1 LVKQH
6 TTLNDFKPGQSGNPD
21 GRPKGAR
28 NQQQSRYKPKS
39 VAALQ
44 VALGGLPAAMCVE
57 ADRYIG
63 LSAKTVGEL
72 RKMTEWPEN
81 LVISTPQD
89 RNSQSA
95 IRVSKATHAT
105 RVTPKS

>member
-1 LVKQH
+1 MH
-6 TTLNDFKPGQSGNPD
+6 
-21 GRPKGAR
+21 
-28 NQQQSRYKPKS
+28 
-39 VAALQ
+39 
-44 VALGGLPAAMCVE
+44 VE
-57 ADRYIG
+57 SYRDIS

>member
-1 LVKQH
+1 M
-6 TTLNDFKPGQSGNPD
+6 S
-21 GRPKGAR
+21 RPNR
-28 NQQQSRYKPKS
+28 
-39 VAALQ
+39 
-44 VALGGLPAAMCVE
+44 
-57 ADRYIG
+57 DIG

-89 RNSQSA
+89 QDSQSA

>member
-1 LVKQH
+1 M
-6 TTLNDFKPGQSGNPD
+6 
-21 GRPKGAR
+21 
-28 NQQQSRYKPKS
+28 RYKPKS

-44 VALGGLPAAMCVE
+44 VALGGLPAAMHVE
-57 ADRYIG
+57 SDRDIS
-63 LSAKTVGEL
+63 LSAKTIGEL

-81 LVISTPQD
+81 LVIS